1 MKKKDIF
8 VSVLALATVLIL
20 GYSLGMLFS
29 YRNFRKQAARLEY
42 VLRMKSNNNKLSALL
57 TSIEQLYVDSVKVD
71 SIIEKVLPD
80 VLKELDP
87 HSAYFPAEETK
98 ESNDELHGSFSGIG
112 IQFSIQEDT
121 IHVNSVIHGGPSEKV
136 GLQAGDRI
144 VYIDDSLFA
153 GKKIDSNDAVKHLKG
168 PEGSEVKVGI
178 LRPGNT
184 DIVDFTIVR
193 GPIPVKSVDAAYM
206 VNDEVGYIELNK
218 FGETTYQEM
227 MVGLAALSHQGM
239 KRLVVDLRGNTGGYL
254 GAAIQ
259 IVNEFLPKGQMIVY
273 TEGAHSKY
281 AAEYANG
288 RGRFQDIPMVVMIDE
303 SSASASEIFTGA
315 IQDNDRGLVVGRRS
329 YGKGLVQQPIDFTD
343 GSSIRL
349 TIARYYTPSGRC
361 IQKPYGEGEDDYS
374 MDLLRRYE
382 RGEFFSEDSIHQ
394 NQDLVYTTRNGRT
407 VYGGGGI
414 MPDHFVPQDTIGYNE
429 YYSQIVRKS
438 LVNKFVLKHVD
449 QNRSA
454 LSSMKEYE
462 EVLGWMKSNGT
473 YSQFLQFVDRN
484 GVKRPGTVPA
494 DIVEQLQR
502 LLSSN
507 MIYNVMDM
515 QEYLKYINSFDPT
528 VKKALEVLATSGL
541 SVK

>member
-168 PEGSEVKVGI
+168 PEGSEVKVGV
-178 LRPGNT
+178 LRPGNA

>member
-168 PEGSEVKVGI
+168 PEGSEVKVGV
-178 LRPGNT
+178 LRPGNA

-484 GVKRPGTVPA
+484 GVKRPGTIPA

>member
-1 MKKKDIF
+1 MKKKNILF
-8 VSVLALATVLIL
+8 AILALATVLIF
-20 GYSLGMLFS
+20 GYSMGMFFS
-29 YRNFRKQAARLEY
+29 YRSYRKQAAKLEY
-42 VLRMKSNNNKLSALL
+42 VLRMRSSNNKISALL
-57 TSIEQLYVDSVKVD
+57 TSIQTLYVDSVDVD
-71 SIIEKVLPD
+71 TIIEKVLPEM
-80 VLKELDP
+80 LKSLDP
-87 HSAYFPAEETK
+87 HSAYYPAEETK

-136 GLQAGDRI
+136 GLLAGDRI

-153 GKKIDSNDAVKHLKG
+153 GRKLDSNDAVKHLKG
-168 PEGSEVKVGI
+168 PEGTEVKVGV
-178 LRPGNT
+178 LRPGSEE
-184 DIVDFTIVR
+184 IVDFTIVR

-206 VNDEVGYIELNK
+206 IDDEVGYIELNK

-227 MVGLAALSHQGM
+227 MVGLAELSHKGI
-239 KRLVVDLRGNTGGYL
+239 KKLIVDLRGNTGGYL

-273 TEGAHSKY
+273 TEGVHSKY

-315 IQDNDRGLVVGRRS
+315 IQDNDRGMVVGRRS

-361 IQKPYGEGEDDYS
+361 IQKPYDDGEDEYS
-374 MDLLRRYE
+374 MDLLKRYE

-394 NQDLVYTTRNGRT
+394 NKDLVFKTRNGRT

-414 MPDHFVPQDTIGYNE
+414 MPDYFVPQDTIGYNE

-438 LVNKFVLKHVD
+438 LVNKFVLKYVD
-449 QNRSA
+449 QNRQVLSA
-454 LSSMKEYE
+454 MKEYG
-462 EVLGWMKSNGT
+462 EVLNWMKSNGAFQ
-473 YSQFLQFVDRN
+473 SLLQYVEKN
-484 GVKRPGTVPA
+484 GVKRPGSVPSE
-494 DIVEQLQR
+494 VTEQLQK

-507 MIYNVMDM
+507 MIYNVLDM
-515 QEYLKYINSFDPT
+515 EEYLKYINSFDPT
-528 VKKALEVLATSGL
+528 VEKAIEVL
-541 SVK
+541 KEK

>member
-1 MKKKDIF
+1 MKKKNILF
-8 VSVLALATVLIL
+8 AILALATVLIF
-20 GYSLGMLFS
+20 GYSMGMFFS
-29 YRNFRKQAARLEY
+29 YRSYRKQAAKLEY
-42 VLRMKSNNNKLSALL
+42 VLRMRSSNNKISALL
-57 TSIEQLYVDSVKVD
+57 TSIQTLYVDSVDVD
-71 SIIEKVLPD
+71 TIIEKVLPEM
-80 VLKELDP
+80 LKSLDP
-87 HSAYFPAEETK
+87 HSAYYPAEETK

-136 GLQAGDRI
+136 GLLAGDRI

-153 GKKIDSNDAVKHLKG
+153 GRKLDSNDAVKHLKG
-168 PEGSEVKVGI
+168 PEGTEVKVGV
-178 LRPGNT
+178 LRPGSEE
-184 DIVDFTIVR
+184 IVDFTIVR

-206 VNDEVGYIELNK
+206 IDDEVGYIELNK

-227 MVGLAALSHQGM
+227 MVGLAELSHKGI
-239 KRLVVDLRGNTGGYL
+239 KKLIVDLRGNTGGYL

-273 TEGAHSKY
+273 TEGVHSKY
-281 AAEYANG
+281 SAEYANG

-315 IQDNDRGLVVGRRS
+315 IQDNDRGMLVGRRS

-361 IQKPYGEGEDDYS
+361 IQKPYDDGEDEYS
-374 MDLLRRYE
+374 MDLLKRYE

-394 NQDLVYTTRNGRT
+394 NKDLVFKTRNGRT

-414 MPDHFVPQDTIGYNE
+414 MPDYFVPQDTIGYNE

-438 LVNKFVLKHVD
+438 LVNKFVLKYVD
-449 QNRSA
+449 QNRQVLSA
-454 LSSMKEYE
+454 MKEYG
-462 EVLGWMKSNGT
+462 EVLNWMKSNGAFQ
-473 YSQFLQFVDRN
+473 SLLQYVEKN
-484 GVKRPGTVPA
+484 GVKRPGSVPSE
-494 DIVEQLQR
+494 VTEQLQK

-507 MIYNVMDM
+507 MIYNVLDM
-515 QEYLKYINSFDPT
+515 EEYLKYINSFDPT
-528 VKKALEVLATSGL
+528 VEKAIEVL
-541 SVK
+541 KEK